1 MSQRVGRG
9 RLAFCNCEMPCPLL
23 HGPGQLYCYC
33 DKDAAGKALF
43 ATPAHEIDNNDDKR
57 RSDDET
63 VLPFFGARSFRFCSA
78 GHLIVLERG
87 LAHLDADG
95 LRSAAPSAIAVR
107 AVDPRPP
114 VFRALDVEIA
124 SHSDDDPPSI
134 LEHLECEARLNPR
147 QPLVGGNRVTLLQN
161 GPATYAAMLD
171 AIQHARSHV
180 NLETYIFDDGIVG
193 RHFSSVLQDAARA
206 GVRVTLIY
214 DSIGTFGVPDSF
226 FDSLRSAGVRLLE
239 FHPINPAAKNPRL
252 WRINNRD
259 HRKMLIVDGQIAFV
273 GGINISDTYSSVP
286 SALHT
291 PSSNGDVTDAGWRD
305 THLRIEGP
313 AAAQFQDLFVETW
326 RQHSDE
332 PLDQS
337 GFFPE
342 PVASPGQARVRAI
355 GSVYSDEKNPIF
367 ATLISAIDHA
377 QSDVNLTVAYFAP
390 DRRLLRSL
398 TRAARRGV
406 KVRMV
411 LPCKADS
418 WAIFHL
424 GRSYYGRLLR
434 GGVQVYER
442 QGPVM
447 HSKTASVDGLWST
460 VGSANLDWR
469 SMLHNNEANA
479 VVVDRAFARE
489 MNRMFEDDIAVSVA
503 FERRRWRRRSWWLRA
518 QEFVSRLMAYFL

>member
-1 MSQRVGRG
+1 MAPR
-9 RLAFCNCEMPCPLL
+9 
-23 HGPGQLYCYC
+23 
-33 DKDAAGKALF
+33 
-43 ATPAHEIDNNDDKR
+43 
-57 RSDDET
+57 
-63 VLPFFGARSFRFCSA
+63 FGATGFGFASDR
-78 GHLIVLERG
+78 HLIVLERS
-87 LAHLDADG
+87 LSHLIAG
-95 LRSAAPSAIAVR
+95 KRRSAPPSAAAGRNADLR
-107 AVDPRPP
+107 AP
-114 VFRALDVEIA
+114 VFDTLDPESA
-124 SHSDDDPPSI
+124 SRSDDDPPS
-134 LEHLECEARLNPR
+134 LREHLECEAKLNPR

-171 AIQHARSHV
+171 AIQRARSHV

-193 RHFSSVLQDAARA
+193 QHFSSVLQTVSRA
-206 GVRVTLIY
+206 GVRVSLIY
-214 DSIGTFGVPDSF
+214 DSIGTLGVPGSF
-226 FDSLRSAGVRLLE
+226 FDALRSAGVRLLE
-239 FHPINPAAKNPRL
+239 FHPINPTARNPRL

-259 HRKMLIVDGQIAFV
+259 HRKMLIVDGRIAFV

-291 PSSNGDVTDAGWRD
+291 PRLDGDAIDAGWRD

-313 AAAQFQDLFVETW
+313 AAAQFQGLFVETW
-326 RQHSDE
+326 RQHSEE

-337 GFFPE
+337 GFFPK
-342 PVASPGQARVRAI
+342 PVASPGHARVRAI
-355 GSVYSDEKNPIF
+355 GSVYDDEKNPIF
-367 ATLISAIDHA
+367 ATLMSAIDHA

>member
-1 MSQRVGRG
+1 VPGR
-9 RLAFCNCEMPCPLL
+9 
-23 HGPGQLYCYC
+23 
-33 DKDAAGKALF
+33 
-43 ATPAHEIDNNDDKR
+43 
-57 RSDDET
+57 S
-63 VLPFFGARSFRFCSA
+63 
-78 GHLIVLERG
+78 
-87 LAHLDADG
+87 LAHLSVEDG
-95 LRSAAPSAIAVR
+95 PPASAAVR
-107 AVDPRPP
+107 VVDLHPP
-114 VFRALDVEIA
+114 DLRALDPESV
-124 SHSDDDPPSI
+124 SHSDDDPPS
-134 LEHLECEARLNPR
+134 LREHLECEATLNPR
-147 QPLVGGNRVTLLQN
+147 QALVGGNRVTLLQN

-171 AIQHARSHV
+171 AIQRARSHV
-180 NLETYIFDDGIVG
+180 NLETYIFDDGVVG
-193 RHFSSVLQDAARA
+193 RHFSSVLQTAARS

-214 DSIGTFGVPDSF
+214 DSIGTLGVPGSF
-226 FDSLRSAGVRLLE
+226 FEALRSAGVRLLE

-259 HRKMLIVDGQIAFV
+259 HRKMLIVDGHTAFV

-286 SALHT
+286 SARQSPT
-291 PSSNGDVTDAGWRD
+291 PGGDVIGSGWRD

-326 RQHSDE
+326 RLHAEQSLDTSD
-332 PLDQS
+332 
-337 GFFPE
+337 FYPE
-342 PVASPGQARVRAI
+342 IDSRGPARVRAI
-355 GSVYSDEKNPIF
+355 GSVFDDEKNPIF

-377 QSDVNLTVAYFAP
+377 QTDVNLTVAYFAP

-479 VVVDRAFARE
+479 VIVDRAFARQ

-503 FERRRWRRRSWWLRA
+503 FEHRRWRRRSWWLRA
-518 QEFVSRLMAYFL
+518 QEFISRLMAYFL

>member
-1 MSQRVGRG
+1 M
-9 RLAFCNCEMPCPLL
+9 
-23 HGPGQLYCYC
+23 
-33 DKDAAGKALF
+33 
-43 ATPAHEIDNNDDKR
+43 
-57 RSDDET
+57 
-63 VLPFFGARSFRFCSA
+63 
-78 GHLIVLERG
+78 
-87 LAHLDADG
+87 
-95 LRSAAPSAIAVR
+95 SAAR
-107 AVDPRPP
+107 
-114 VFRALDVEIA
+114 
-124 SHSDDDPPSI
+124 SDDDPPS
-134 LEHLECEARLNPR
+134 LREHLDCEARLNPR
-147 QPLVGGNRVTLLQN
+147 QPLMDGNRVTLLQN

-171 AIQHARSHV
+171 AIERARSHV
-180 NLETYIFDDGIVG
+180 NLETYIFDDGVVG
-193 RHFSSVLQDAARA
+193 RHFSSVLQSVARA

-214 DSIGTFGVPDSF
+214 DSIGTLGVPGSF
-226 FDSLRSAGVRLLE
+226 FDALRSAGVRLLE

-259 HRKMLIVDGQIAFV
+259 HRKMLIVDGRIAFV

-286 SALHT
+286 SARHA
-291 PSSNGDVTDAGWRD
+291 PGSNGDVIDAGWRD

-326 RQHSDE
+326 RRHSDE
-332 PLDQS
+332 PLDPS
-337 GFFPE
+337 GFFPD
-342 PVASPGQARVRAI
+342 PIPSSGHARVRAI
-355 GSVYSDEKNPIF
+355 GSVYDDQKNPIF

-377 QSDVNLTVAYFAP
+377 QSHVNLTVAYFAP

-479 VVVDRAFARE
+479 VIVDRAFARQ